1 MAHIDNKRTSLRHL
15 IDSCHIPLNFAD
27 DSWDVLAVE
36 AADRNYR
43 GVVTTIFHPYFSWRQ
58 ILQNIEK
65 TITHSSSKYYQETT
79 LILERTFTI
88 PVAREYFW
96 NRHGR
101 LQYRS
106 INTLSVVCKPWES
119 FASPF
124 FYSDRSTTGRR
135 KYHVITAYPIRP

>member
-1 MAHIDNKRTSLRHL
+1 MAHVDNEATSLHHL
-15 IDSCHIPLNFAD
+15 IDSCHIPFDVVD

-43 GVVTTIFHPYFSWRQ
+43 GVVTTIFHPYFSWRR

-79 LILERTFTI
+79 LILEWATFTI
-88 PVAREYFW
+88 PVGREYFW

-101 LQYRS
+101 LQ
-106 INTLSVVCKPWES
+106 
-119 FASPF
+119 
-124 FYSDRSTTGRR
+124 
-135 KYHVITAYPIRP
+135 